1 MHSQSYTLT
10 CYKKEKQSE
19 DSDFALS
26 AQSSKTSQTLSETS
40 LPPKVTS
47 SEKDKSDW
55 CSSK

>member
-26 AQSSKTSQTLSETS
+26 AQWSKTSRTLSETS